1 MNSETVPTDING
13 MFWAHLFVTSLAWI
27 GPFLFW
33 WPLMLFA
40 FCLIQLQY
48 KLFNRCLMNKGH
60 ALEEVDNN
68 TFYHFLLTKSG
79 FKLDKQRVKFV
90 VRERLNI
97 FLGLFTIFWQVILGF
112 APLFSFYYYYT
123 KLGLF

>member
-1 MNSETVPTDING
+1 MNSETVPTDINS

-33 WPLMLFA
+33 WPLMIFA
-40 FCLIQLQY
+40 YCMVQLQY
-48 KLFNRCLMNKGH
+48 KLFNRCIMNKGH

-68 TFYHFLLTKSG
+68 TFYHFLLTKAG
-79 FKLDKQRVKFV
+79 FRLRKDRVKFV

-97 FLGLFTIFWQVILGF
+97 FLGLFAILWQVILGF
-112 APLFSFYYYYT
+112 APLISF
-123 KLGLF
+123 LSLF